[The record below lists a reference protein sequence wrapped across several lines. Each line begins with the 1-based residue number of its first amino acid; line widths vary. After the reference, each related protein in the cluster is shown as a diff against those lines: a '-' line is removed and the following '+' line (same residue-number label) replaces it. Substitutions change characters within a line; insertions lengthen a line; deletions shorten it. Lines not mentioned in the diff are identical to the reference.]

1 MKKIMFLSATV
12 IFLAACTQKVWEKT
26 SDGVLIHPKSKIEN
40 GAQTISL
47 KVINDQIIR
56 VVASPTDLI
65 TETKSLCVVE
75 NAAQPVS
82 FEVVEQNDSVILS
95 TAKLKAKVSMVSGEV
110 KFYDENNKLILQE
123 RKVGK
128 SFAPITVEGTT
139 GYSFTQVFESPDD
152 EAFYG
157 LGQHQSDE
165 FNYKGLNEILY
176 QYNTKVAVP
185 FVVSNKNYGILWD
198 NYSVTKFGD
207 PREYAEMDQ
216 FKLYNDKGE
225 EGGLSALYYTNS
237 DTNNVYVSRNESAI
251 DYENL
256 TTIKKF
262 PEGFQFN
269 NSTIVWKG
277 QIEPKESGE
286 FHFKLYYAGYTKIY
300 INDELVVAERWRTAW
315 NPNTYKFSKELEQG
329 KKYSIRLEWKPD
341 GGTSY
346 IGLKALSPRSKADQN
361 ALSLTSEMGDQIDY
375 YFIRGNNIDE
385 VISGYRTVTG
395 KAQIMPKWAMGYWQS
410 RERYKSADELIDVV
424 KEYRKRQI

>member
-1 MKKIMFLSATV
+1 MKKILFLSATV
-12 IFLAACTQKVWEKT
+12 MFLAACTQKVWEKT

-40 GAQTISL
+40 GARTISL

-95 TAKLKAKVSMVSGEV
+95 TAKTKAKVSMATGAVV
-110 KFYDENNKLILQE
+110 FYDEHNRKILQE
-123 RKVGK
+123 RATEGK
-128 SFAPITVEGTT
+128 SFAPVTVENTT
-139 GYSFTQVFESPDD
+139 GYSFSQVFESPDD

-207 PREYAEMDQ
+207 PRDYAEMDQ

-225 EGGLSALYYTNS
+225 VGGLSAIYYTNS
-237 DTNNVYVSRNESAI
+237 DTNNVFANRNESAI

-277 QIEPKESGE
+277 QIEPKGTIEPSFTNKG
-286 FHFKLYYAGYTKIY
+286 
-300 INDELVVAERWRTAW
+300 
-315 NPNTYKFSKELEQG
+315 
-329 KKYSIRLEWKPD
+329 IR
-341 GGTSY
+341 S
-346 IGLKALSPRSKADQN
+346 
-361 ALSLTSEMGDQIDY
+361 
-375 YFIRGNNIDE
+375 
-385 VISGYRTVTG
+385 
-395 KAQIMPKWAMGYWQS
+395 
-410 RERYKSADELIDVV
+410 
-424 KEYRKRQI
+424 